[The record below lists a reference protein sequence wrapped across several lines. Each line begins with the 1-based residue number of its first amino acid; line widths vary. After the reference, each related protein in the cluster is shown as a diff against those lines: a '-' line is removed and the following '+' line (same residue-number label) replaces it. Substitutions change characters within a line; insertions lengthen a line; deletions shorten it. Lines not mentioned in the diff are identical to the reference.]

1 MGVFIILDWVITSLV
16 LIIGFIILV
25 TGFIEYVLLA
35 WLGILLILVVLGV
48 LGRIWACF
56 QKQNTK

>member
-1 MGVFIILDWVITSLV
+1 MLDWLITASV

-56 QKQNTK
+56 QIQNTK

>member
-1 MGVFIILDWVITSLV
+1 MLDWIITSAV
-16 LIIGFIILV
+16 LIIGFFVMV
-25 TGFIEYVLLA
+25 TGLIEYVLLA

-56 QKQNTK
+56 QTQNTK

>member
-1 MGVFIILDWVITSLV
+1 MLSWLSTAAV

-35 WLGILLILVVLGV
+35 WLGILLILVVFGV
-48 LGRIWACF
+48 LGRIWAYF
-56 QKQNTK
+56 QIKKTK

>member
-1 MGVFIILDWVITSLV
+1 MNDWLV
-16 LIIGFIILV
+16 TIAVLVIGFIILV
-25 TGFIEYVLLA
+25 TGFIEYVLIA
-35 WLGILLILVVLGV
+35 WLGLLLILVVLGV

>member
-1 MGVFIILDWVITSLV
+1 MLDWLITASV

-56 QKQNTK
+56 RKENTK

>member
-1 MGVFIILDWVITSLV
+1 MGVYMKDWLV
-16 LIIGFIILV
+16 TIAVLVIGFIILV
-25 TGFIEYVLLA
+25 TGFIEYVLIA
-35 WLGILLILVVLGV
+35 WLGLLLILVVLGV

>member
-1 MGVFIILDWVITSLV
+1 MLDWFITAAV

-56 QKQNTK
+56 QKQITK